1 VELNQTMNN
10 EPGLERRATS
20 YAADT
25 FGNAASP
32 RMDGKTSDVL
42 KIRFRVFDHDQDDED
57 DFMGSYKVLVGTND
71 DNSKLHEKVLDKKLV
86 NNQQDKDFDC
96 GKISFRLYFNAVD
109 IWQQYGMR
117 YIDKDHKEREA
128 ELLKI
133 EIQDAQPK
141 QMRDAFQM

>member
-1 VELNQTMNN
+1 
-10 EPGLERRATS
+10 
-20 YAADT
+20 
-25 FGNAASP
+25 
-32 RMDGKTSDVL
+32 MDGKTSDVL